1 MFKAGSLIR
10 LRRWDGPAVDR
21 REGVRNIAWSSR
33 AGAGVS
39 ELRKLWIL
47 GPAGRLEAALRV
59 ACPARAAA
67 VVAHPHP
74 LHGGTLH
81 NPVVFH
87 AERELFRAGF
97 TTMRFN
103 FRGVGESQGVHDE
116 GRGEIE
122 DVGAAASWLRGVAP
136 GLPLFLVGYSF
147 GSVCSLRHAV
157 RDPSIRALIGVGVP
171 VAMDP
176 LDEVDRL
183 GRPLAVVQGARDEFG
198 APEEVARWLRRARP
212 RGKLYVVPDS
222 SHVFPE
228 RAREAAAAVVQAAER
243 ILEEIAAGEQ
253 A

>member
-1 MFKAGSLIR
+1 M
-10 LRRWDGPAVDR
+10 
-21 REGVRNIAWSSR
+21 
-33 AGAGVS
+33 S
-39 ELRKLWIL
+39 ELRTLWIP

-59 ACPARAAA
+59 SCPARAAA

-116 GRGEIE
+116 GRGEVE
-122 DVGAAASWLRGVAP
+122 DVGAVVSWLRGVAL

-157 RDPSIRALIGVGVP
+157 RDRAVQALIGIGVP
-171 VAMDP
+171 VRMEA
-176 LDEVDRL
+176 LDEVSRL
-183 GRPLAVVQGARDEFG
+183 GRPLAAIQGGRDEFG
-198 APEEVARWLRRARP
+198 SPEELTRWLRQARP
-212 RGKLYVVPDS
+212 RGKLYVVPES
-222 SHVFPE
+222 SHLFPE
-228 RAREAAAAVVQAAER
+228 RAREAAAKVVQAAEE
-243 ILEEIAAGEQ
+243 ILGDLSAGGPD
-253 A
+253 

>member
-1 MFKAGSLIR
+1 M
-10 LRRWDGPAVDR
+10 
-21 REGVRNIAWSSR
+21 
-33 AGAGVS
+33 S
-39 ELRKLWIL
+39 EVRKLWIP

-97 TTMRFN
+97 TTLRFN

-116 GRGEIE
+116 GRGEVD
-122 DVGAAASWLRGVAP
+122 DVGAAASWLRGVAL

-157 RDPSIRALIGVGVP
+157 RDSSIAALVGIGVP
-171 VAMDP
+171 VALEG
-176 LDEVDRL
+176 LDEVERL
-183 GRPLAVVQGARDEFG
+183 GRPLAVIQGARDEFG
-198 APEEVARWLRRARP
+198 GAEEVARWLRRARP
-212 RGKLYVVPDS
+212 RGKLYVVADS
-222 SHVFPE
+222 SHLFPD
-228 RAREAAAAVVQAAER
+228 RVREAAAMVVRAAER
-243 ILEEIAAGEQ
+243 IVGEMSAGEE